1 MAEEIF
7 YSALHWAKKA
17 EKAFKS
23 VEELTPLAQEAANK
37 AFWGNIGDIK
47 YTARTTVPNGGAW
60 CDGSTYAKADFEAVY
75 KMLTEGTMIAVDMA
89 EYDSLVAEKGSC
101 GFFGL
106 DTATETFKVP
116 TLSDVFVKVGQEAA
130 TFGAESLP
138 NITGSFRNNGLKP
151 DAVSDQTSGAFYRTN
166 YAGLGCA
173 STVGNYDTAEFN
185 IDASLSSSTY
195 QDGAKVNPDHVKYR
209 AYIVLFTAEKELSIA
224 NWTNRINEVADNRLE
239 EIQAAGLTTIKYW
252 DE

>member
-89 EYDSLVAEKGSC
+89 EYDSLVADKGSC

-116 TLSDVFVKVGQEAA
+116 TLSDVFVKAGQEAA
-130 TFGAESLP
+130 TFGDESLP
-138 NITGSFRNNGLKP
+138 NIKGAASQV
-151 DAVSDQTSGAFYRTN
+151 DAGVWWRQGAFYFGDTIGDAD
-166 YAGLGCA
+166 YAITGTA
-173 STVGNYDTAEFN
+173 SSNSKSLYLN
-185 IDASLSSSTY
+185 ASNSSPTY

-209 AYIVLFTAEKELSIA
+209 AYIVLFTAEKELSVVD
-224 NWTNRINEVADNRLE
+224 WTNRINEVAE
-239 EIQAAGLTTIKYW
+239 ERMDELRDAGLTTIKYW
-252 DE
+252 E

>member
-1 MAEEIF
+1 MTDNI

-17 EKAFKS
+17 EAAFKS

-37 AFWGNIGDIK
+37 AFWGNIGDIQ
-47 YTARTTVPNGGAW
+47 YTARSTVPNGGAW

-75 KMLTEGTMIAVDMA
+75 KMLTEGALVSVDMS

-116 TLSDVFVKVGQEAA
+116 TLSDVFVKAGQEAA
-130 TFGAESLP
+130 TFGDESLP

-151 DAVSDQTSGAFYRTN
+151 DVISNQTSGAFYRTD
-166 YAGLGCA
+166 YAGICCA
-173 STVGNYDTAEFN
+173 STTDNYNTAEIN

-209 AYIVLFTAEKELSIA
+209 AYIVLFTAEKELSVV
-224 NWTNRINEVADNRLE
+224 NWTNQINQVAADRMAEL
-239 EIQAAGLTTIKYW
+239 QAGGLTTIKYW